1 MSGIREAIPL
11 PAALD
16 TDLSAARVFSPRLT
30 KACVVA
36 VDAIAISLGMLAAYV
51 VSRQLHPFHSQ
62 PATAVCLR
70 VAAVSLPL
78 WVIIFY
84 RYRLYTARYVAAR
97 LEELGRLIHA
107 ALTSTLVMAA
117 ISFLAKQRVSRA
129 WLVQCFPAVVA
140 TCLIE
145 REGVRATFN
154 RLRSAGR
161 FLRPVV
167 LVGANPEAQSIWDL
181 LSSRPV
187 LGYRIVGVVD
197 DGSAPPVL
205 DEPILGRVEDTL
217 EVVRWTGANGVI
229 VATTA
234 VTATESNRLV
244 RDLTEAGLHVEL
256 SSSLTGI
263 GPERLTVHPLGTTPV
278 MYIEPV
284 QRDGWRAVAKRAFDV
299 ICSAITLIV
308 LSPVLAI
315 VAAAV
320 KLDTAGPVLF
330 SQVRVGKDGKP
341 FRVHKFRTMVTNAE
355 DLLAD
360 LRSRN
365 EADGPLFKL
374 RDDPRVTRVGRILRR
389 FSIDEFPQLWNVLV
403 GEMSLVGPRPAL
415 HSEMAE
421 WSPDLKSRVRV
432 RPGVTGMWQVSG
444 RSDLSYKDYVRL
456 DLYYV
461 DNWSLWRDLAIML
474 KTIPVVLI
482 SHGAY

>member
-217 EVVRWTGANGVI
+217 EVVRWTGA
-229 VATTA
+229 
-234 VTATESNRLV
+234 
-244 RDLTEAGLHVEL
+244 
-256 SSSLTGI
+256 
-263 GPERLTVHPLGTTPV
+263 TV
-278 MYIEPV
+278 
-284 QRDGWRAVAKRAFDV
+284 
-299 ICSAITLIV
+299 
-308 LSPVLAI
+308 
-315 VAAAV
+315 
-320 KLDTAGPVLF
+320 
-330 SQVRVGKDGKP
+330 
-341 FRVHKFRTMVTNAE
+341 
-355 DLLAD
+355 
-360 LRSRN
+360 
-365 EADGPLFKL
+365 
-374 RDDPRVTRVGRILRR
+374 
-389 FSIDEFPQLWNVLV
+389 
-403 GEMSLVGPRPAL
+403 
-415 HSEMAE
+415 
-421 WSPDLKSRVRV
+421 
-432 RPGVTGMWQVSG
+432 
-444 RSDLSYKDYVRL
+444 
-456 DLYYV
+456 
-461 DNWSLWRDLAIML
+461 
-474 KTIPVVLI
+474 
-482 SHGAY
+482 